1 MHASVILASF
11 LSLKFVIRLGHLI
24 SKTATVDEDKGGG
37 RIWKRIL
44 PLPPIDFSCRFY
56 LCHFKTE
63 QFGAKFMFKSGHT
76 DPTTAQV
83 ERKRKI
89 CRNQGRLLY
98 LGGSPRVLLHFNTTM
113 EIEGT
118 GSIVTGLCVV
128 SNLVTS
134 CGFVIIGQ

>member
-1 MHASVILASF
+1 M
-11 LSLKFVIRLGHLI
+11 
-24 SKTATVDEDKGGG
+24 DEDEGGG

-63 QFGAKFMFKSGHT
+63 QFGAKFISLNKVILTLQWLKWKGK
-76 DPTTAQV
+76 
-83 ERKRKI
+83 ERYIEIKKD
-89 CRNQGRLLY
+89 LY

-134 CGFVIIGQ
+134 CGFVIIGH